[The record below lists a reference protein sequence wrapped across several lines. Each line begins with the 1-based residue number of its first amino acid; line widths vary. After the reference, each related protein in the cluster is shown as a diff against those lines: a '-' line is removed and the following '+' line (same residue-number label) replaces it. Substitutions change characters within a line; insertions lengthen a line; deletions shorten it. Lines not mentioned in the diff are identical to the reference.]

1 MRIDH
6 NEEVQAFA
14 FAAVTLALAVGVLMC
29 YFLN

>member
-6 NEEVQAFA
+6 NEEVQAVA
-14 FAAVTLALAVGVLMC
+14 FATVMLALAVGVLMC